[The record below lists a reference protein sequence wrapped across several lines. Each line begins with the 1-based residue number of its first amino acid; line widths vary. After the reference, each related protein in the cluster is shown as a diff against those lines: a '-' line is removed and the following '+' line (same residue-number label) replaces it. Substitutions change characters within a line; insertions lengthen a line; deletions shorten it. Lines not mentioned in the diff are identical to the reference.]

1 MKHTLTIT
9 IILASLF
16 LISQVTGLL
25 TVNKYIELDFI
36 DDEPVIRHPETV
48 LGPAPEIENKSMTFL
63 PIVLTIL
70 IGTAFIFVLMYF
82 KLGNIWKYWFL
93 FAVIVTMSISFGI
106 YLPIEGG
113 GFIAF
118 ILALI
123 LGLVKVFRP
132 NVIVHNFT
140 EIFIYTGITI
150 AILPFLNLF
159 SAFMLL
165 IAISIYDAIAV
176 WKSKHMIKLAEF
188 QTTTKVFAGLLIPYT
203 KGKIYPKQGKVR
215 TARLRTKAG
224 KAKSVPSAE
233 KDVLP
238 IERKINGG
246 VETNA
251 ILGGGD
257 IAFPML
263 FSSAVMQHLIEI
275 ENYTKAAALNS
286 SLIIAL
292 TSTLALA
299 GLLLLSKENR
309 FYPAMPFI
317 SFGCLVGYG
326 IILLI

>member
-203 KGKIYPKQGKVR
+203 KGKIWR
-215 TARLRTKAG
+215 
-224 KAKSVPSAE
+224 
-233 KDVLP
+233 
-238 IERKINGG
+238 
-246 VETNA
+246 A
-251 ILGGGD
+251 I
-257 IAFPML
+257 I
-263 FSSAVMQHLIEI
+263 
-275 ENYTKAAALNS
+275 Y
-286 SLIIAL
+286 
-292 TSTLALA
+292 
-299 GLLLLSKENR
+299 
-309 FYPAMPFI
+309 I
-317 SFGCLVGYG
+317 SCK
-326 IILLI
+326 